1 MSTRSAIG
9 TRLDPWLTDLKKYFR
24 ENPRQ
29 KQLFIIAL
37 PATVLTVFF
46 LLPLVFMAGVSFF
59 EEMPPAPLTLEHYM
73 RLITDE
79 VYMTIIIQTG
89 VITAKTTV
97 LTVIVG
103 YALAYS
109 MVRFSRRTTT
119 ILLLVIL
126 PFWTNYIIR
135 MYAWVNILQSGG
147 VLDTFLQLIGLI
159 NEPMGIL
166 YSQEAVLIGFVYVY
180 LPLAV
185 LPFYASLNNM
195 NEKLIDASMDL
206 GAGPVKTFFKV
217 TLPMTKNG
225 IMVGVILVAIPVF
238 GAFIT
243 PRLLGGVGN
252 QMIGMTIENQFVQT
266 FNWPFGAALSM
277 LVAAIVV
284 IMLGAGVAA
293 GGNLFQLGGEE

>member
-29 KQLFIIAL
+29 KQLAIIAL

-46 LLPLVFMAGVSFF
+46 VLPLIFMAGVSFF
-59 EEMPPAPLTLEHYM
+59 KEMPPAPLTLEHYM

-79 VYMTIIIQTG
+79 VYMTIIIQTM

-119 ILLLVIL
+119 VLLLVIL

-135 MYAWVNILQSGG
+135 MYAWVNILQNGG
-147 VLDTFLQLIGLI
+147 VLDSFLLLIGLI

-195 NEKLIDASMDL
+195 NDKLIDASMDL

-252 QMIGMTIENQFVQT
+252 TMIGMTIENQFVQT